1 MINIKKLISWTILFL
16 ISISLVSAV
25 PKLLITD
32 LDVIVDSKS
41 DKNLNDGDKIRHEAS
56 PESDVSFK
64 IELKNNFTRSEDLKI
79 EDITVTIFIR
89 DIDDEDDMEEESKE
103 FYINPD
109 KDKSTTLDF
118 SLPLKLEEGTYSV
131 DIEVSGE
138 DENRTTHELTWSI
151 YLEVEKEKHLL
162 KLTKAELENSNLKC
176 SGSTYLNI
184 NLVNIGTNEEEDI
197 ELQIQN
203 NNLNINERRDFT
215 LTEDPFDSDSVFK
228 EDFSIFIPE
237 DTKSGSYP
245 LSLKIT
251 YDSDRIIAKV
261 LPLDVTCGKETPKQQ
276 ETTQSD
282 TQKTA
287 GTGMITTSAVIQPTI
302 VKSSDSFIEK
312 YKYTAIVAFSY
323 ILVLSVLITFGVK
336 MLKRKNI

>member
-1 MINIKKLISWTILFL
+1 VINIKKLIPWTILLL

-32 LDVIVDSKS
+32 LDVTVDSKS

-64 IELKNNFTRSEDLKI
+64 IELKNNFTKSEDLKI

-118 SLPLKLEEGTYSV
+118 SLPLKIDEGTYSI
-131 DIEVSGE
+131 DIEVNGE

-162 KLTKAELENSNLKC
+162 KLVKAELEDSNLKC

-184 NLVNIGTNEEEDI
+184 NLVNIGTSEEEDI
-197 ELQIQN
+197 ELQLQN
-203 NNLNINERRDFT
+203 SNLNINERRDFT
-215 LTEDPFDSDSVFK
+215 LTEDPFDSDSIFK
-228 EDFSIFIPE
+228 EDIPIFIPKN
-237 DTKSGSYP
+237 TITGSYP

-251 YDSDRIIAKV
+251 YDADRVMAKV
-261 LPLDVTCGKETPKQQ
+261 LPLDVTCGKEPPKQQ
-276 ETTQSD
+276 QPTQS
-282 TQKTA
+282 TKPSTSSP
-287 GTGMITTSAVIQPTI
+287 ITTSAVIQPTI
-302 VKSSDSFIEK
+302 IQSSNGSLIER
-312 YKYTAIVAFSY
+312 YKYTVMVVLAYAF
-323 ILVLSVLITFGVK
+323 VLSALILAGFKV
-336 MLKRKNI
+336 LKRKKT